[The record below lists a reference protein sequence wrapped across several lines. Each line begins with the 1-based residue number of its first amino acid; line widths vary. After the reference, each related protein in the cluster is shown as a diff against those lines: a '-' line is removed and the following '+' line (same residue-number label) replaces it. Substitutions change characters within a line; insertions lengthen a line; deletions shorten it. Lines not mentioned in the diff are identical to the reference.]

1 MQIGIVRAEND
12 QVIWPLT
19 ITNGPTSNS
28 NVQVTFTLPSEIS
41 FNNSTILPIGSY
53 TGIDVWTIGAMTPN
67 QVINANIVLN
77 FDGPIGG
84 LSEEYSIVATVTG
97 LGDTN
102 GTNNVKTDT
111 ILFEVSSCDPLAS
124 GSNCISG
131 LKFDLSACSTP
142 CTQGAT
148 ALWNIVAL
156 SEVNINI
163 ISFNVN
169 TGIGYY
175 EFIDPSLPGSFTW
188 GLSCVLGLD
197 TVVICSTYTMTLH
210 PLIDDKDVFDHSADF
225 IEGSTLTAP
234 QIALLKAQPAY
245 SGLTNE
251 QIQAYCWEAL
261 YNADGDLVGGWA
273 HDCTGEQDS
282 RHFIFCSE
290 VTCDNTPN
298 PCPSCPYSD
307 MPVDVSAYLT
317 SITNY
322 TAEKGD
328 LITIY
333 HIDATAVWE
342 YNGTAWERTSCGCQ
356 WKISQD
362 ADNILTLGTD
372 NAPYLSD
379 SDLPVL
385 NPYPVSFTV
394 TGTTTKTATITLSN
408 ATVLTTNFT
417 DIDTNTTY
425 TVEINDGN
433 IELIDQMNNVV
444 SSVPLPAA
452 VGDDWGVQ
460 VVEHDATIAGNGTVA
475 SPLTIA
481 QQGATNGQVLK
492 WNTASSTWLPA
503 NDTDTDTG
511 EVNTASNIGG
521 GEELFSAK
529 VGVDLQ
535 FRTLV
540 AGDNVTIT
548 EVGDTLEIETSC
560 GCCNC
565 FVDTIYDISGPE
577 LHLVQSGECD
587 RITGDIIWQSADVFA
602 NPPVFTTLQT
612 GGSTY
617 TFIGSFTE
625 RAIRIQYTEDGCT
638 KYSPI
643 RQIVETVATP

>member
-41 FNNSTILPIGSY
+41 FNNSTILPVGSY

-102 GTNNVKTDT
+102 GINNVKTDT

-210 PLIDDKDVFDHSADF
+210 PLIDDKDVFDHSADY

-245 SGLTNE
+245 EGLTDE
-251 QIQAYCWEAL
+251 QIQAYCWETL

-290 VTCDNTPN
+290 VSCDNTPN

-307 MPVDVSAYLT
+307 IPVDVSAYLT

-333 HIDATAVWE
+333 HIDATAIWE

-379 SDLPVL
+379 SALPVL

-425 TVEINDGN
+425 TLVLELMSGVYYIRLVNQLGN
-433 IELIDQMNNVV
+433 IV
-444 SSVPLPAA
+444 SSIALPDFTGDCCCDCTMNLIPTGDGALASTNCDIDWLTQAIWEFRPISGDEGDWIALDGGIHPTGEYTNGATGAYIRVRYTLDSCERFSNIVTPLTCPCWAEIVTTNDPVEFYIA
-452 VGDDWGVQ
+452 QENCGSVNWSTAIWQVRTNRTVWTDLRTGGNSLNPLVGDSVAF
-460 VVEHDATIAGNGTVA
+460 DA
-475 SPLTIA
+475 LTI
-481 QQGATNGQVLK
+481 QVGY
-492 WNTASSTWLPA
+492 N
-503 NDTDTDTG
+503 NH
-511 EVNTASNIGG
+511 
-521 GEELFSAK
+521 
-529 VGVDLQ
+529 VG
-535 FRTLV
+535 
-540 AGDNVTIT
+540 
-548 EVGDTLEIETSC
+548 
-560 GCCNC
+560 
-565 FVDTIYDISGPE
+565 
-577 LHLVQSGECD
+577 
-587 RITGDIIWQSADVFA
+587 
-602 NPPVFTTLQT
+602 
-612 GGSTY
+612 
-617 TFIGSFTE
+617 
-625 RAIRIQYTEDGCT
+625 IRVKYVENGCT
-638 KYSPI
+638 KY
-643 RQIVETVATP
+643 TNVAFYEVP